1 MIQLDQSS
9 FTVDPARIALY
20 YDRYLYRARLSIEDI
35 HYFRGVKNSAEL
47 YNRVQRLNKN
57 YSTVAVSSAAYQLF
71 DWMDTYQSAG
81 VHSAR
86 FQQDAVDIYSN
97 DIIVL
102 QDLVN
107 QVHGAKSYILKRCQ
121 PRPGFDRS
129 IVYLAKP
136 KARYRIYFRWIKAVD
151 IRPSLREFI
160 EHHGLRPS
168 ESFRRWLTSSPT
180 SSYVINSSLG
190 YQYLWDNYFI
200 DFDDEM
206 ITTIMTLKF
215 GDIIRRVSK
224 IEKR

>member
-20 YDRYLYRARLSIEDI
+20 YDRYLYRARLSIDDI
-35 HYFRGVKNSAEL
+35 HYFRGVKNSADL
-47 YNRVQRLNKN
+47 YNRIQRLNRN
-57 YSTVAVSSAAYQLF
+57 YFTVVVSSAAYQLF
-71 DWMDTYQSAG
+71 DWMDIYQSAG

-97 DIIVL
+97 DIVVL

-107 QVHGAKSYILKRCQ
+107 QVHGAKSYDLKRCQ

-136 KARYRIYFRWIKAVD
+136 KSRYRIYFRWIKAAD
-151 IRPSLREFI
+151 IRLSLREFV
-160 EHHGLRPS
+160 ELHGLKPS
-168 ESFRRWLTSSPT
+168 ESCRRWLTSSNT
-180 SSYVINSSLG
+180 TNSLG

-206 ITTIMTLKF
+206 ITTLMTLKF